1 MPMIEVPN
9 AGSMIQAFRQGR
21 LDRMADDE
29 MRLKME
35 EAKEAREKKKRW
47 EGAMGRAFLPS
58 EPKPM
63 SGAMIAPTQEADMAT
78 VPTTMA
84 PRWNE
89 QTQSYEEQVPAPVA
103 SPNIAIQSAQ
113 SRTRLNPDVFKE
125 MLIIDPEQALK
136 LHDAF
141 AKMDEADMKRYE
153 AKNKVLGSIAADLL
167 SVPPGQ
173 RAQAIRIV
181 APALLNAGWTP
192 EELNQADLSDRG
204 LQSYRALAVDAE
216 KIMTEARQ
224 EREFQ
229 ADERHRRVTEGQGER
244 RLGVAESNLSLAR
257 EREARIRK
265 WGPQP
270 MFGVL
275 GQIPTTTDDLDY

>member
-21 LDRMADDE
+21 MDRMADEE
-29 MRLKME
+29 MRLKAE
-35 EAKEAREKKKRW
+35 EARKAREKAAKW

-58 EPKPM
+58 TPSM
-63 SGAMIAPTQEADMAT
+63 GTQMTQEQPEGST
-78 VPTTMA
+78 VPSTMA

-89 QTQSYEEQVPAPVA
+89 RTQSYEDQAIPNAPIA
-103 SPNIAIQSAQ
+103 SPNIQPSQ
-113 SRTRLNPDVFKE
+113 SRPRLNPEVFKE
-125 MLIIDPEQALK
+125 MLIIDPEAALK

-153 AKNKVLGSIAADLL
+153 GRNKVLGSVAADLL
-167 SVPPGQ
+167 SVPQEQ
-173 RAQAIRIV
+173 RAQAMRIV

-224 EREFQ
+224 EREFS
-229 ADERHRRVTEGQGER
+229 ATERHRRMTEGQGER
-244 RLGVAESNLSLAR
+244 RIGISERAIGLAERRAG
-257 EREARIRK
+257 RIGSK
-265 WGPQP
+265 ESAGDVSG
-270 MFGVL
+270 MS
-275 GQIPTTTDDLDY
+275 DDALIRMATGN